1 MHEGKRGEGIR
12 KKERSKEKAG
22 GPPESKEEKMKIS
35 LILVWCFLGQRVR
48 YDVVSRK
55 STLNCKLSNN

>member
-1 MHEGKRGEGIR
+1 MREKGGGFA
-12 KKERSKEKAG
+12 KKERSKEGRVG
-22 GPPESKEEKMKIS
+22 GPPESKEEKTKIS
-35 LILVWCFLGQRVR
+35 SILVWYFFGPRVR